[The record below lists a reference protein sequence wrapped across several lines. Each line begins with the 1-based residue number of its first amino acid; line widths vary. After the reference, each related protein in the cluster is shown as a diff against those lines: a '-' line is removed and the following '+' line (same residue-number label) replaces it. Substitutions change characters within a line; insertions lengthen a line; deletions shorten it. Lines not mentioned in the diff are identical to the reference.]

1 MDDDARR
8 ALERIAFGPAR
19 TGEERRE
26 AEAAARELA
35 RLEAEAGG
43 AAAAGRAT
51 RSGGSRP
58 VRRTRVGA
66 SVMHPVPPRPP
77 RPAWRHPALIAAVVV
92 VVLGGLAAAGLS
104 LAASV
109 LQTRGNPFLGAQ
121 GFTAQEVRALDIPAF
136 DVFDRPATAREL
148 RYLDELEV
156 GGRVVQLGPRILGAD
171 DDWDYAAVV
180 IRSLV
185 TTIEPRACVWALG
198 DAGASLACTDL
209 TRFAEA
215 GVEGEAGSGS
225 GTVAF
230 RWSADGAFSAVPAP

>member
-8 ALERIAFGPAR
+8 ALERIAFGPAH

-35 RLEAEAGG
+35 RLD
-43 AAAAGRAT
+43 AAAPRAVAG
-51 RSGGSRP
+51 
-58 VRRTRVGA
+58 RRTRVGA

-77 RPAWRHPALIAAVVV
+77 RPIWRHPALIAAVVV
-92 VVLGGLAAAGLS
+92 VVLGGLTAAGLS

-136 DVFDRPATAREL
+136 DVFDRPATPREL

-198 DAGASLACTDL
+198 DAGASLSCTDL
-209 TRFAEA
+209 TRFAED
-215 GVEGEAGSGS
+215 GVEGEASSRS

-230 RWSADGAFSAVPAP
+230 RWSADGAFSTVPAP